1 MNLATDRIS
10 NQNKSPQPVL
20 ETYSILLAED
30 DRHMADLLA
39 ANLRRLGHRV
49 VGMGRNGREAVELA
63 SKTNP
68 DVVILDIEMPIL
80 TGLQAAREILASR
93 PVPIVMSTGV
103 SDIRSLQ
110 NAADLKLVSYLVKPY
125 SPAQLKVS
133 IHLAVA
139 QYRAFVQ
146 VESPAA
152 T

>member
-1 MNLATDRIS
+1 
-10 NQNKSPQPVL
+10 
-20 ETYSILLAED
+20 
-30 DRHMADLLA
+30 
-39 ANLRRLGHRV
+39 
-49 VGMGRNGREAVELA
+49 
-63 SKTNP
+63 
-68 DVVILDIEMPIL
+68 MPIL